1 MMTDTIRLKNRAGFV
16 IFFLTSLS
24 PNNRKK
30 KKKRKSILILKA
42 PTFKCMHWYKIFSCH

>member
-30 KKKRKSILILKA
+30 KKKKKKYFNLKSPHI
-42 PTFKCMHWYKIFSCH
+42 

>member
-30 KKKRKSILILKA
+30 KKKKKYFNLKSPHI
-42 PTFKCMHWYKIFSCH
+42 

>member
-1 MMTDTIRLKNRAGFV
+1 MMTDTIRLKNRAGLV

-30 KKKRKSILILKA
+30 KKKKKYFNLKSPHI
-42 PTFKCMHWYKIFSCH
+42 